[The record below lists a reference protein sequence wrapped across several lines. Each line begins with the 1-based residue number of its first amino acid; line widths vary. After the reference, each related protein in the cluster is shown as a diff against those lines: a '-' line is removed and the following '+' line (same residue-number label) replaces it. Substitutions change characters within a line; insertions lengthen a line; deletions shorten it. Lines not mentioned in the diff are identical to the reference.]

1 MTAPP
6 SVVVHL
12 EGDDPAPWCRA
23 IEARCPGWRAF
34 ASDAVPVGAEATVRA
49 AVVWLPPP
57 GLLGRFP
64 NLADVVS
71 TAAGLDHLA
80 RDPSR
85 PAAARVHRRQDPAST
100 RVMAEFVLAQV
111 LIHHR
116 ELPRHWAG
124 RAARV
129 WDQRAVGPLSGRAAG
144 VIGFGPMGRATAET
158 LAGHGVAVTAW
169 SRTPRDHPAVAVVTG
184 EAGLDRLLAGAEFLV
199 MLLPSS
205 ADTGGFLSAGRIAR
219 LPAGAVVINCGRGD
233 TVDLDALLAALD
245 AGHLSGASL
254 DVLPM
259 EPPPPAHPVWDHP
272 RVLLTPHVASLPR
285 PAEMAAWLSTLLAG
299 GTGPGMPDPSP
310 GPDRPSPIKA

>member
-1 MTAPP
+1 MTDRPA
-6 SVVVHL
+6 VVVHL

-23 IEARCPGWRAF
+23 IEGRCPGWRAF
-34 ASDAVPVGAEATVRA
+34 ASDAVPEGAEGAVRA

-57 GLLGRFP
+57 GLFGRFP

-85 PAAARVHRRQDPAST
+85 PAAARVHRRQDPGST
-100 RVMAEFVLAQV
+100 RIMAEFVLAQV

-124 RAARV
+124 RAMRI
-129 WDQRAVGPLSGRAAG
+129 WDQRAAGPLAERRAG
-144 VIGFGPMGRATAET
+144 VVGFGPMGRAAAEM
-158 LAGHGVAVTAW
+158 LAGHGMAVSAW
-169 SRTPRDHPAVAVVTG
+169 SRTPRDHPTVPVLTG

-205 ADTGGFLSAGRIAR
+205 ATTRGFLSAARIAR
-219 LPAGAVVINCGRGD
+219 LPPGAVVVNCGRGD

-245 AGHLSGASL
+245 AGRLAGASL
-254 DVLPM
+254 DVLPT
-259 EPPPPAHPVWDHP
+259 EPPPADHPVWDHP
-272 RVLLTPHVASLPR
+272 RMLLTPHVASLPR
-285 PAEMAAWLSTLLAG
+285 PAEMAAWLAAILAA
-299 GTGPGMPDPSP
+299 GTNPAPGC
-310 GPDRPSPIKA
+310 

>member
-1 MTAPP
+1 MTAAPA
-6 SVVVHL
+6 VVVHL

-23 IEARCPGWRAF
+23 IEAACPGWRAF
-34 ASDAVPVGAEATVRA
+34 PSDAVPAGAEAAVRA

-64 NLADVVS
+64 NLAEIVS

-85 PAAARVHRRQDPAST
+85 PATARVHRRQDPAST
-100 RVMAEFVLAQV
+100 RVMAEYVLAQV

-124 RAARV
+124 RAGRT
-129 WDQRAVGPLSGRAAG
+129 WDQRAVGPLAERRAG
-144 VIGFGPMGRATAET
+144 VIGFGPMGRATAEM
-158 LAGHGVAVTAW
+158 LAGHGMAVTAW
-169 SRTPRDHPAVAVVTG
+169 SRTPRDHPTVPVETG
-184 EAGLDRLLAGAEFLV
+184 EVGLDRLLAGAEFLV

-205 ADTGGFLSAGRIAR
+205 AETRGFLSAGRIAR
-219 LPAGAVVINCGRGD
+219 LPEGAVVINVGRGD

-245 AGHLSGASL
+245 TGLLSGASL
-254 DVLPM
+254 DVLPV
-259 EPPPPAHPVWDHP
+259 EPPPADHPVWDHP

-285 PAEMAAWLSTLLAG
+285 PAAMAEWLATILGRGTNPAAG
-299 GTGPGMPDPSP
+299 C
-310 GPDRPSPIKA
+310 